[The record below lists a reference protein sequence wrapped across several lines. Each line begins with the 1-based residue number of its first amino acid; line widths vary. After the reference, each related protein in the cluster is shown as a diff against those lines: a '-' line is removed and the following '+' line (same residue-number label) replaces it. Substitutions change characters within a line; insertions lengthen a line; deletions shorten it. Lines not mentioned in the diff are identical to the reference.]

1 MKCLT
6 IIDAAEKDYSVFTV
20 TIQRLSSFQAT
31 DTSSLRHVHVLL
43 VFVFNNVYCYFTI
56 KVLLSFFM
64 QVISFLK

>member
-20 TIQRLSSFQAT
+20 TIH
-31 DTSSLRHVHVLL
+31 TSSLRHVHVLL

>member
-56 KVLLSFFM
+56 KVLLSFLCKL
-64 QVISFLK
+64 FLF

>member
-31 DTSSLRHVHVLL
+31 DTSSLRHVRVLL
-43 VFVFNNVYCYFTI
+43 VFVFNNVKYI
-56 KVLLSFFM
+56 VILL
-64 QVISFLK
+64 